1 MVIARSLER
10 ALSEAGH
17 WAAII
22 TTPSNRFGRQASA
35 YLANWLTDV
44 GRTGDGAV
52 VDHVISLRYPSYAV
66 RHPHHVCW
74 LNHTMRAYYDLWE
87 EFSGRL
93 SARGRVKERARRAL
107 IHATDT
113 YLLRRN
119 VTRVMA
125 QSATVR
131 DRLRRWNGI
140 EAEVLHPPAPPR
152 PYRCDEYGESLFLV
166 SRLSPLKRIDLV
178 LRALAEPEAGHVRLV
193 VAGDGEERA
202 ALEALA
208 STLGV
213 AGRVRF
219 LGFITDAQLVDELAR
234 CRGVVFVPQ
243 AEDYGFVTV
252 EAFASSKAIITA
264 VDSGGPTDLV
274 RDGQNGLVV
283 APEPAALARAM
294 AALVAD
300 RALAERLGRQARI
313 DTAPLTWSATVTRL
327 LEASAGG

>member
-74 LNHTMRAYYDLWE
+74 LNHTMREYYDLWE

-166 SRLSPLKRIDLV
+166 SRLRDL
-178 LRALAEPEAGHVRLV
+178 
-193 VAGDGEERA
+193 
-202 ALEALA
+202 
-208 STLGV
+208 
-213 AGRVRF
+213 F
-219 LGFITDAQLVDELAR
+219 
-234 CRGVVFVPQ
+234 
-243 AEDYGFVTV
+243 EDTQSSSNFDFVTLQV
-252 EAFASSKAIITA
+252 LTA
-264 VDSGGPTDLV
+264 
-274 RDGQNGLVV
+274 
-283 APEPAALARAM
+283 
-294 AALVAD
+294 
-300 RALAERLGRQARI
+300 
-313 DTAPLTWSATVTRL
+313 TAPLLITLGLATGIGVLFVYATRWQRWR
-327 LEASAGG
+327 